1 MAMHGGLNLQHSDL
15 QDFLF
20 APIWNEESGIPLS
33 ILSALARL
41 GMDPWK
47 EAARLSDMPRVG
59 AASALATILA
69 RLPSGDQEHPDY
81 DKLSRDLVRFLPEGG
96 SKPST
101 DGPGKGRMESGIMSA
116 GIQTLGLI
124 IALVL
129 ALIVLQVSGW
139 LF

>member
-20 APIWNEESGIPLS
+20 APVWNEKSGIPLS

-47 EAARLSDMPRVG
+47 EAARLADMPRVG
-59 AASALATILA
+59 AASALAAILA
-69 RLPSGDQEHPDY
+69 RLPSSDEELPDY
-81 DKLSRDLVRFLPEGG
+81 DKLSQDLVQFLPEGG

-101 DGPGKGRMESGIMSA
+101 DGQGKGRIGSGMMSA
-116 GIQTLGLI
+116 RVQNLLLAV
-124 IALVL
+124 ALVV
-129 ALIVLQVSGW
+129 ALILVQMNGW